1 MHTSFTSLNPLLLT
15 SLLIGCT
22 ETLPVKESTP
32 EPLQVAETKSIQ
44 DIAKEA
50 MTSKGKLSQEQ
61 VSALI
66 RANAA
71 CRPNDKY

>member
-1 MHTSFTSLNPLLLT
+1 MTFQLTTPLSLLLLT
-15 SLLIGCT
+15 SILSGCT
-22 ETLPVKESTP
+22 EIPPVTEA
-32 EPLQVAETKSIQ
+32 EPQSIQ
-44 DIAKEA
+44 AIAKEA
-50 MTSKGKLSQEQ
+50 MNSKGKLSQAQ

>member
-1 MHTSFTSLNPLLLT
+1 MHTPFISLNFLLLT
-15 SLLIGCT
+15 SLLSACT

-32 EPLQVAETKSIQ
+32 EPAKVAEAKSIQ